1 MARPMGGI
9 TKNLPLGA
17 AVTANITRGLPAGAR
32 LTCADNTG
40 AKELEIIS
48 VKGYGWV
55 RRRYPKAGVGDL
67 IIATVKKG
75 RPDIR
80 KQVIL
85 AVVVRQS
92 MPYTRFNGVKIRFED
107 NAAIVVGDDGMPKG
121 TEIKGAVAKEAIER
135 WKKIGALVSVVI

>member
-1 MARPMGGI
+1 
-9 TKNLPLGA
+9 LPLGA

-48 VKGYGWV
+48 VKGYGGV

>member
-1 MARPMGGI
+1 MGGI

-48 VKGYGWV
+48 VKGYGGV

>member
-1 MARPMGGI
+1 M
-9 TKNLPLGA
+9 PLGA

-48 VKGYGWV
+48 VKGYGGV